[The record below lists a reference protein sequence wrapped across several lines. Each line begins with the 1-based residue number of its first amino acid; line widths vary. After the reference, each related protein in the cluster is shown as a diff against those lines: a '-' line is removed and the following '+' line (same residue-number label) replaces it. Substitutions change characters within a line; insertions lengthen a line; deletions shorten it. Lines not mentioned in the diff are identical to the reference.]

1 MVNFFVKNIRIA
13 IMLVAIENSNTI
25 NIVDKEIMRV
35 IVSNNV
41 NSKGRVYNVEELVD
55 EVVVSEEQNFN

>member
-1 MVNFFVKNIRIA
+1 
-13 IMLVAIENSNTI
+13 MLVAIENSNTI